1 MTRPILM
8 VLLEQ
13 REGILH
19 DVSLELLCEARRV
32 VARIDTPMEVV
43 GVLLG
48 SSITHLAQRAIA
60 AGADRVLVI
69 DHPRLAHYSTLPYA
83 EALTQVMRSVR
94 PDSVL
99 IGATVIGRDL
109 APRLAAR
116 LDTGLTADATKID
129 TNPNDPRSTEL
140 WITRPA
146 FGGNLYGTIVCPHHR
161 PQMATI
167 RPGVMLNDVCDP
179 DRSGTVE
186 TFTVT
191 LSDHDPVKRIRIIK
205 KPSVGTDITKAR
217 ILISGGRGVLDQFEL
232 LRSLANV
239 VGGEVSASRGVI
251 DRHGAPKN
259 LQVGQTGKTVKPAL
273 YLACGIS
280 GAVQH
285 TAGMDKSET
294 IIAINTDPQAP
305 IFGLAKLGIVGDAAK
320 ILPLV
325 IEKLKA
331 RKA

>member
-1 MTRPILM
+1 MKKPIM
-8 VLLEQ
+8 MIYLEQ
-13 REGILH
+13 REGILQ
-19 DVSLELLCEARRV
+19 DVSLELLCEARRL
-32 VARIDTPMEVV
+32 ALRLATPIEVV
-43 GVLLG
+43 GVLPG
-48 SSITHLAQRAIA
+48 YESQHLAQRAIA
-60 AGADRVLVI
+60 TGADRVILL
-69 DHPRLAHYSTLPYA
+69 DHPQLTHYSTLPYA
-83 EALTQVMRSVR
+83 EAVTMVLRHER

-129 TNPNDPRSTEL
+129 TNPNDPASTEL

-146 FGGNLYGTIVCPHHR
+146 FGGNLYGTIVCPNHR

-167 RPGVMLNDVCDP
+167 RPGVMLNDQCDP
-179 DRSGTVE
+179 DRTGVIE
-186 TFTVT
+186 RFPLT
-191 LSDHDPVKRIRIIK
+191 LTAHDPVRRLRVVK
-205 KPSVGTDITKAR
+205 KESTGTDITKAR
-217 ILISGGRGVLDQFEL
+217 ILISGGRGVLDHFDL
-232 LRSLANV
+232 LRSLAKT

-251 DRHGAPKN
+251 DRHAAPKN
-259 LQVGQTGKTVKPAL
+259 LQVGQTGKTVKPSL

-305 IFGLAKLGIVGDAAK
+305 IFGLAKLGIVGDATK

-331 RKA
+331 RHA

>member
-1 MTRPILM
+1 MKKPIM
-8 VLLEQ
+8 MIYLEQ
-13 REGILH
+13 REGILQE
-19 DVSLELLCEARRV
+19 VSLELLCEARRL
-32 VARIDTPMEVV
+32 ASHLSTPIEVV
-43 GVLLG
+43 GILPG
-48 SSITHLAQRAIA
+48 FGIQHLAQRAIA
-60 AGADRVLVI
+60 AGADRVILL
-69 DHPRLAHYSTLPYA
+69 DHPQLTHYSTLPYA
-83 EALTQVMRSVR
+83 EAMTAVLRHEH

-129 TNPNDPRSTEL
+129 TNPNDPASTEL

-146 FGGNLYGTIVCPHHR
+146 FGGNLYGTIVCPNHR

-167 RPGVMLNDVCDP
+167 RPGVMLNDQCDP
-179 DRSGTVE
+179 DRTGIIE
-186 TFTVT
+186 HFPLT
-191 LSDHDPVKRIRIIK
+191 LSDHNPVRRINVVK
-205 KPSVGTDITKAR
+205 KESTGTDITKAR
-217 ILISGGRGVLDQFEL
+217 ILISGGRGVLDHFDL
-232 LRSLANV
+232 LRSLAKT

-251 DRHGAPKN
+251 DRHAAPKN
-259 LQVGQTGKTVKPAL
+259 LQVGQTGKTVKPSL

-305 IFGLAKLGIVGDAAK
+305 IFGLAKLGIVGDATK

-331 RKA
+331 RHA

>member
-1 MTRPILM
+1 MKKPIM
-8 VLLEQ
+8 MIYLEQ
-13 REGILH
+13 REGILQE
-19 DVSLELLCEARRV
+19 VSCELLCEARRL
-32 VARIDTPMEVV
+32 ASRLQTPIEVV
-43 GVLLG
+43 GVLPG
-48 SSITHLAQRAIA
+48 SGIQHLAQRAIA
-60 AGADRVLVI
+60 AGADRVVLL
-69 DHPRLAHYSTLPYA
+69 DHPQLAHYSTLPYA
-83 EALTQVMRSVR
+83 EAVTAVLRHEQ

-116 LDTGLTADATKID
+116 LDTGLTADATKIE
-129 TNPNDPRSTEL
+129 TNPNDPASTEL

-146 FGGNLYGTIVCPHHR
+146 FGGNLYGTIVCPRHR

-179 DRSGTVE
+179 DRTGLIDH
-186 TFTVT
+186 FPIT
-191 LSDHDPVKRIRIIK
+191 LTTPDPVRRIRVVTK
-205 KPSVGTDITKAR
+205 ESAGTDITKAR
-217 ILISGGRGVLDQFEL
+217 ILISGGRGVLDHFDL
-232 LRSLANV
+232 LRSLAKT

-251 DRHGAPKN
+251 DRHAAPKN
-259 LQVGQTGKTVKPAL
+259 LQVGQTGKTVKPSL

-305 IFGLAKLGIVGDAAK
+305 IFGLAKLGIVGDATK

-331 RKA
+331 RHT

>member
-1 MTRPILM
+1 MNKPIMM
-8 VLLEQ
+8 VVLEQ
-13 REGILH
+13 RSGILQ

-32 VARIDTPMEVV
+32 VSRIQKPVEVV
-43 GVLLG
+43 GVLPG
-48 SSITHLAQRAIA
+48 FKIEHLAQRAIA
-60 AGADRVLVI
+60 AGADRIIVI
-69 DHPRLAHYSTLPYA
+69 DHPQLSHYSTLPYTD
-83 EALTQVMRSVR
+83 ALTQVIQAKQ

-129 TNPNDPRSTEL
+129 TNPNDPTSTEL

-146 FGGNLYGTIVCPHHR
+146 FGGNLYGTIVCPNHR
-161 PQMATI
+161 PQMASI
-167 RPGVMLNDVCDP
+167 RPGVMLNDACDP
-179 DRSGTVE
+179 DRLGIIE
-186 TFTVT
+186 NFEVT
-191 LSDHDPVKRIRIIK
+191 LKDNDPVKRVRVITK
-205 KPSVGTDITKAR
+205 ESTGTDITKAR
-217 ILISGGRGVLDQFEL
+217 ILISGGRGVIDQFEL
-232 LRSLANV
+232 LRTLAKT

-331 RKA
+331 RQV

>member
-1 MTRPILM
+1 MKKPIM
-8 VLLEQ
+8 MIYLEQ
-13 REGILH
+13 REGILQ
-19 DVSLELLCEARRV
+19 DVSLELLCEARRL
-32 VARIDTPMEVV
+32 ALRLATPIEVV
-43 GVLLG
+43 GVLPG
-48 SSITHLAQRAIA
+48 YEIQHLAQRAIA
-60 AGADRVLVI
+60 TGADRVILL
-69 DHPRLAHYSTLPYA
+69 DHPQLTHYSTLPYA
-83 EALTQVMRSVR
+83 EAVTMVLRHER

-99 IGATVIGRDL
+99 IGATVNGRDL

-129 TNPNDPRSTEL
+129 TNPNDPASTEL

-146 FGGNLYGTIVCPHHR
+146 FGGNLYGTIVCPNHR

-167 RPGVMLNDVCDP
+167 RPGVMLNDQCDP
-179 DRSGTVE
+179 DRTGIIE
-186 TFTVT
+186 RFPLT
-191 LSDHDPVKRIRIIK
+191 LTAHDPVRRLRVVK
-205 KPSVGTDITKAR
+205 KESTGTDITKAR
-217 ILISGGRGVLDQFEL
+217 ILISGGRGVLDHFDL
-232 LRSLANV
+232 LRSLAKT

-251 DRHGAPKN
+251 DRHAAPKN
-259 LQVGQTGKTVKPAL
+259 LQVGQTGKTVKPSL

-305 IFGLAKLGIVGDAAK
+305 IFGLAKLGIVGDATK

-331 RKA
+331 RHA